1 MTIRR
6 HLLLGAPALLL
17 RPALAQDW
25 PGRPLRMIIPFPAG
39 ATPDLAGRAVATHF
53 AKALGQPCVIE
64 NKPGAGGNIGTDAIA
79 KATDEH
85 TIGVSINGPLATAP
99 ALFPNLPYDPRK
111 DLVPISLLTRTAQVL
126 VVNPRLPPTDLGG
139 FVTYL
144 KANPGKL
151 SFGSIGSGS
160 GGHLAMVDLMA
171 RTGTEMLHVPY
182 RGFPQATVDL
192 LAGRIDAMVIIVAG
206 ILPQLRDGSA
216 RALAVTAE
224 QRLPTLPD
232 VPTLAEAGIANA
244 ASYAWNGLVA
254 PISMPSAR
262 IDLLARET
270 AVALNDPA
278 TRRGLEAA
286 GFEVAPGTPAAFAAL
301 IAAEAARWGALIARL
316 GIKPEA

>member
-1 MTIRR
+1 
-6 HLLLGAPALLL
+6 
-17 RPALAQDW
+17 
-25 PGRPLRMIIPFPAG
+25 MIIPFPAG

-111 DLVPISLLTRTAQVL
+111 DLVPISLLTQTAQVL
-126 VVNPRLPPTDLGG
+126 VVNPRLPPTDLAG

-224 QRLPTLPD
+224 RRLPTLPD

-244 ASYAWNGLVA
+244 ASYAWNGLLA
-254 PISMPSAR
+254 PVSMPPAR
-262 IDLLARET
+262 VDLLARET
-270 AVALNDPA
+270 AVALNEPA

-316 GIKPEA
+316 SIKPEA